1 MNDLKEL
8 LKEKQKQ
15 QQIKKEYR
23 SMTKNVVIAYVA
35 FILLG
40 FAGFHRFYL
49 KKYWTGALMFVTT
62 CILSH
67 FIQLLAIITVLMM
80 FFDLFTLG
88 YQVKEFNDNA
98 IEEKLNGKKENKEKE
113 QFNLKSYITN
123 IFATYPRTMYAGATL
138 TALALLGYVVNGKT
152 GIDVAE
158 PLAQEAKAA
167 QVESV
172 ESVESVEN
180 STSEE
185 AIQCYQALAIAD
197 GISNNLQREAIASCA
212 DSKNKD
218 CRINYQLDNYDK
230 LISDYNKTWNKII
243 GKDFS
248 KNELLRCVKA
258 VDDWKL
264 DSTN

>member
-1 MNDLKEL
+1 
-8 LKEKQKQ
+8 
-15 QQIKKEYR
+15 
-23 SMTKNVVIAYVA
+23 MTKNVFVAYIA

-67 FIQLLAIITVLMM
+67 FIGLLAIIPVVMM
-80 FFDLFTLG
+80 FFDLFTLT
-88 YQVKEFNDNA
+88 YQVRKFNDNA
-98 IEEKLNGKKENKEKE
+98 IEEKLNGKKEEDKKE

-123 IFATYPRTMYAGATL
+123 LFATYPRTMYAGATL

-172 ESVESVEN
+172 ESVEN
-180 STSEE
+180 STREE

-197 GISNNLQREAIASCA
+197 GISNNIKREAIASCA
-212 DSKNKD
+212 DSKDKD
-218 CRINYQLDNYDK
+218 CQINYQLDNYDK
-230 LISDYNKTWNKII
+230 LISDYNKTWNNII

-248 KNELLRCVKA
+248 KNELLRCMKS
-258 VDDWKL
+258 VDDWNL